1 MNELTN
7 LVANGDRAVM
17 AKTFGMWTSAK
28 STASDL
34 VSWADARVAI
44 YEQWIRNCKR
54 LKDENQLKLVD
65 GLSVEQLQK
74 MIEAKQGN

>member
-1 MNELTN
+1 MNEMTD
-7 LVANGDRAVM
+7 LVAKGDRAVM

-54 LKDENQLKLVD
+54 LKDENQRKLLD
-65 GLSVEQLQK
+65 GLSVEDLQK
-74 MIEAKQGN
+74 MIEARQGN